1 MPNTPKPRSGI
12 YKLVFD
18 VDTLK
23 FDLEYKGEI
32 ETPLYYTIPN
42 CSIYS
47 AATNWVE
54 MSENPANADEFV
66 IRDFRVDAGKSVSF
80 FNHIHTSHYK
90 VTLDAATDGRYASAR
105 KTDVTM
111 HVGGSYNVYINKKTY
126 VVRFELNDVSSAS
139 YSCLYYDGSNFLTLQ
154 PYEADVPY
162 IFRQRIVVDEKYTAL
177 PDFHT
182 ASYRTYRLTVV
193 DTENVFSAV
202 GKSHYFKETGTYD
215 IIINLRSFEVTAVRL
230 PE

>member
-1 MPNTPKPRSGI
+1 MSVNPK
-12 YKLVFD
+12 
-18 VDTLK
+18 
-23 FDLEYKGEI
+23 
-32 ETPLYYTIPN
+32 
-42 CSIYS
+42 
-47 AATNWVE
+47 
-54 MSENPANADEFV
+54 NADEFV
-66 IRDFRVDAGKSVSF
+66 INNFAIEKDTYVCF
-80 FNHIHTSHYK
+80 FNFVHTSNYK
-90 VTLDAATDGRYASAR
+90 VTTEAGLDGKITSGSGSIVYALI
-105 KTDVTM
+105 
-111 HVGGSYNVYINKKTY
+111 GGNYNVYINKKTY

-139 YSCLYYDGSNFLTLQ
+139 YSCVYYDGNAFLTLQ
-154 PYEADVPY
+154 PYESDVPY